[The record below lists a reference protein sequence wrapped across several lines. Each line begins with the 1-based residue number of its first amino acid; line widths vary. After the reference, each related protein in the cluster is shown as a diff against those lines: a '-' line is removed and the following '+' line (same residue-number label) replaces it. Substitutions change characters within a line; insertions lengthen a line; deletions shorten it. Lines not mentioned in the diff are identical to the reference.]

1 MGILQIFNIFVQ
13 YEVMRYT
20 LRGDYLKE
28 ISRHPGLSDPQADFV
43 DLWYNR
49 LREFSKRTRRR
60 L

>member
-1 MGILQIFNIFVQ
+1 MTHVQ